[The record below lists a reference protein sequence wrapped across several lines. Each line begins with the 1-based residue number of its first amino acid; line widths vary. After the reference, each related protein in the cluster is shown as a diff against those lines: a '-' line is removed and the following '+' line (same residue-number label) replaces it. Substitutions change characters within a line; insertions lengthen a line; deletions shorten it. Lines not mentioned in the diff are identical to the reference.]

1 MRRLPTCWALAK
13 ATVSRVLRL
22 YRETGDV
29 VPRPKGGGRLS
40 PIRGKV
46 ATELKRLVAQKLDA
60 TVREL
65 MAELTART
73 GIATSRPFMQRAMH
87 RLGFSH
93 KKRSFTACER
103 DAPQTSGAA
112 VSLRHY

>member
-1 MRRLPTCWALAK
+1 MLDIGE

-46 ATELKRLVAQKLDA
+46 VSELKRLVAQKPDA

-73 GIATSRPFMQRAMH
+73 GIVTSRPSMQRALH

-93 KKRSFTACER
+93 KKSPSHPASATRR
-103 DAPQTSGAA
+103 KTSGEGA
-112 VSLRHY
+112 SSPRS